1 MMRTIC
7 FRVWVRPR
15 REGFRLVVFGFLTLV
30 GSPRVFAV
38 PQEVPAKEQSP
49 QPQSLSEMQHE
60 AGNPTPLSVLI
71 EEAKKNDP
79 AIHSAESAA
88 RAAAF
93 ASSQASTLP
102 DPQFTLQ
109 QFSVGSPRP
118 FAGYT
123 NSDFAYIGLGAS
135 QQFPYPGKRKLR
147 GAVADRD
154 ADATKTPLED
164 LLQDEIETL
173 KQPYFP
179 PSH

>member
-7 FRVWVRPR
+7 FRVWVRTR

-79 AIHSAESAA
+79 PIHTAESPP
-88 RAAAF
+88 
-93 ASSQASTLP
+93 ST
-102 DPQFTLQ
+102 
-109 QFSVGSPRP
+109 
-118 FAGYT
+118 
-123 NSDFAYIGLGAS
+123 
-135 QQFPYPGKRKLR
+135 
-147 GAVADRD
+147 
-154 ADATKTPLED
+154 AT
-164 LLQDEIETL
+164 
-173 KQPYFP
+173 FP
-179 PSH
+179 PSHASTFPAP